1 MHLNK
6 NAIYENI
13 NKKKR
18 STKRIVRCWYCKSFW
33 TEQMCINKKCHAPL
47 HPLLPLICVVEKKG
61 HKGKKESFKAEPRV
75 VA

>member
-33 TEQMCINKKCHAPL
+33 TEQMYINEKCHTS
-47 HPLLPLICVVEKKG
+47 PLLPLFSVAERKKRN
-61 HKGKKESFKAEPRV
+61 KGKKKEFQSRIY
-75 VA
+75 